1 MSNALTIAQDIYGA
15 RDSFA
20 QVLTDKTLSFEREA
34 ENFRREG
41 KERLQRVGEK
51 KPYSDFERR
60 MLDSPSMAPRGSANK
75 LMQEYNSLVF
85 QSNRQ

>member
-1 MSNALTIAQDIYGA
+1 
-15 RDSFA
+15 
-20 QVLTDKTLSFEREA
+20 
-34 ENFRREG
+34 
-41 KERLQRVGEK
+41 
-51 KPYSDFERR
+51 